1 MKRIGGVL
9 FGAIVVIS
17 ACGGG
22 GSSALSKDDF
32 LSKGN
37 VVCKT
42 GNDAIDAGSKTAFP
56 DQTQQPDPAT
66 IQKFFNDTLAP
77 NVKKQIDGIAAL
89 KPPSDMQS
97 AVDQLVKDAR
107 ARLSQLQ
114 DQVSKD
120 PSVLFSSAD
129 PFADV
134 NKEANAIGLTT
145 CGSNGSASS
154 GSSSSSS

>member
-1 MKRIGGVL
+1 MKRIVGVL

-37 VVCKT
+37 AICKT
-42 GNDAIDAGSKTAFP
+42 GNDAIDAAGKAVFSGTAA
-56 DQTQQPDPAT
+56 PDPAT
-66 IQKFFNDTLAP
+66 VQKFFNDTLAP

-120 PSVLFSSAD
+120 PSVLFSSND

-145 CGSNGSASS
+145 CGASSSDS
-154 GSSSSSS
+154 GSSSS